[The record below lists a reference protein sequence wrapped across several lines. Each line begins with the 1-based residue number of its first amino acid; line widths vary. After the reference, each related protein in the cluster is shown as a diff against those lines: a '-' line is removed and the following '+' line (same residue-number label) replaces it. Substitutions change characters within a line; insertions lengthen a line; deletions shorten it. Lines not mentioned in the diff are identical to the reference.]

1 MHRVRYKEVDFYE
14 ALKGSL
20 KKDLS
25 SFLLRKNAC
34 MQCFRSKMIEG
45 DSRED

>member
-25 SFLLRKNAC
+25 SFLLKEC
-34 MQCFRSKMIEG
+34 MYAMLWY
-45 DSRED
+45 